1 MSFLRI
7 LSKSAQSRSRKSA
20 VVFGGESVTKKI
32 LKCPKC
38 GAKLEDCSVGDEWGW
53 FSDAPYRCSGH
64 YIGKYSNVS
73 ADCALNRTKSCGY
86 FAEEDLQDADIS

>member
-1 MSFLRI
+1 M
-7 LSKSAQSRSRKSA
+7 
-20 VVFGGESVTKKI
+20 TKKI
-32 LKCPKC
+32 FKCPKC

-73 ADCALNRTKSCGY
+73 TDCALNRTKSCGY
-86 FAEEDLQDADIS
+86 FAEEDLPDEDIS